1 MVCIDFL
8 TLEPSKGN
16 IQNVFVLTD
25 HFTKYAVAVPTRN
38 QTAKTTADAIFN
50 HFVVHYGLPQR
61 LHSDQGAN
69 FCSKIITEL
78 CKITGISKSRTTPY
92 HPMGNGITER
102 FNRTLISMLGTLDP
116 EQKHNW
122 KNYIHPLVHAYNCTA
137 HDSTGFSPY
146 YLMFGRQPN
155 LPVDL
160 VFGIN
165 RNSKSSSL
173 TVYVETLKDNLQ
185 EAYKLAETAY
195 KNSQVRQKCH
205 YDTRVRGVT
214 LTEGDR
220 VLVRVVSFDG
230 KHKIQ
235 DRWEDHPYIIISQPN
250 NEIPVFKVR
259 REDGQGRIR
268 TLHRNLLLPIGT
280 KLASPTPAPRNRK
293 RRTIRNQEVEEP
305 TTQQKNSDS
314 DEENF
319 LYLTGLPP
327 VSVELSEDG
336 ENSRADTRSGDDQDS
351 AQYLDEGSREDA
363 LDQSLVTDDPDSSV
377 SMNNDNNDI
386 IIPLQNPDDPDNG
399 EIDGENEDD
408 DDDES
413 PDTEPVRRSTRVKQK
428 PKWMSGYVCN
438 QIQSRKWRDKALFF
452 TQIADKAS
460 QLDKETSTT
469 LLRLLS
475 ND

>member
-1 MVCIDFL
+1 M
-8 TLEPSKGN
+8 
-16 IQNVFVLTD
+16 
-25 HFTKYAVAVPTRN
+25 
-38 QTAKTTADAIFN
+38 
-50 HFVVHYGLPQR
+50 
-61 LHSDQGAN
+61 
-69 FCSKIITEL
+69 
-78 CKITGISKSRTTPY
+78 
-92 HPMGNGITER
+92 
-102 FNRTLISMLGTLDP
+102 
-116 EQKHNW
+116 
-122 KNYIHPLVHAYNCTA
+122 
-137 HDSTGFSPY
+137 
-146 YLMFGRQPN
+146 
-155 LPVDL
+155 
-160 VFGIN
+160 
-165 RNSKSSSL
+165 
-173 TVYVETLKDNLQ
+173 
-185 EAYKLAETAY
+185 
-195 KNSQVRQKCH
+195 
-205 YDTRVRGVT
+205 
-214 LTEGDR
+214 EGDR

-235 DRWEDHPYIIISQPN
+235 DRWEDHPYIIINQPN

-408 DDDES
+408 DDDDES